1 MEESQKEPEKTEN
14 QKEEPEKTENQKE
27 EPEKTENQKEEPEK
41 TENKIEEPEKTENKN
56 EEPEKTENKNEEAEK
71 TENKNEEAEKNENKN
86 EENANKP
93 EEKEDTEKP
102 KEGARKILSMKKS
115 IEEVL
120 RRVVKAKKMFK
131 FIKRRIPGKIDAE
144 KRLLNMRQDSIKPK
158 KELEENDFE
167 NLNIINRTAS
177 VAERIFKIEVNIKKL
192 EEEKKMI
199 EEERRKREE
208 RRKNREAERKK
219 REEERKKKEEEEKRK
234 KEEEERLK
242 REEEEKK
249 KKEEEERKLEEERKK
264 KEEEER
270 KIKEEEERIQREIEQ
285 IKDEEEKK
293 KREEEEKKR
302 LEEEERKKKEEEE
315 RRIKEEEERKRKE
328 EEERKRK
335 EEEERKRIE
344 EEERKKKEEE
354 ERKKKEEKKGVEKI
368 KDIFLK
374 KLNKK
379 EEELNWQE
387 KISLGQ
393 VIAYEKSVEEYNN
406 STFREASENAEGRD
420 IKYKFEE
427 VKQITNEPI
436 TNIEISKSGKIIAL
450 SNKELSKITIYTE
463 KTFEEEDCIVLESKV
478 NSIAIVN
485 NSIYCALEEPE
496 ENILTISLDNKDDQV
511 YLVGHS
517 CPVTDLT
524 MTKYGYLVSSDVEG
538 NVFVWKDDIIKKTG
552 NCFHSC
558 INTITE
564 TKENTQGIAI
574 LNFKE
579 EVIKFY
585 DLRYSTLECL
595 ETITNIKGSGRKNN
609 MLRLNEN
616 ILAVAGTFI
625 YIIDLNS
632 LIVTNMINC
641 LYANESISTFHFNNK
656 GYFFVSQALNHAWTD
671 EYEKGILGYYQY
683 NFKDPLYPDNNTLT
697 KLASMPNGHDDF
709 ITAIKQVD
717 SETIA
722 TGGLD
727 GKIKFWNLK
736 DIK

>member
-27 EPEKTENQKEEPEK
+27 EPEKTEN
-41 TENKIEEPEKTENKN
+41 KI
-56 EEPEKTENKNEEAEK
+56 EEAEK
-71 TENKNEEAEKNENKN
+71 TENKNEEAEKTENKN

>member
-1 MEESQKEPEKTEN
+1 MEESQK
-14 QKEEPEKTENQKE
+14 EPEKTENQKE

-56 EEPEKTENKNEEAEK
+56 EEAEKTENKNEEAEK
-71 TENKNEEAEKNENKN
+71 NENKNEEAEKNENKN

>member
-1 MEESQKEPEKTEN
+1 MEESQKEPEKIEN
-14 QKEEPEKTENQKE
+14 QK
-27 EPEKTENQKEEPEK
+27 
-41 TENKIEEPEKTENKN
+41 EEPEKTENKN
-56 EEPEKTENKNEEAEK
+56 EEPEKTEKKKEEPEK
-71 TENKNEEAEKNENKN
+71 TENKK
-86 EENANKP
+86 EENANKT
-93 EEKEDTEKP
+93 EEKEGLEKP
-102 KEGARKILSMKKS
+102 KLEGRKFPTMKRT

-120 RRVVKAKKMFK
+120 RKVVKAKKMFK
-131 FIKRRIPGKIDAE
+131 FIRRRIPGKINAE
-144 KRLLNMRQDSIKPK
+144 QRLLNMRQDSIRPK
-158 KELEENDFE
+158 KEIEENDFE
-167 NLNIINRTAS
+167 NLNILNRTTS
-177 VAERIFKIEVNIKKL
+177 VKQRIFEIECDLKKL

-234 KEEEERLK
+234 KEEK
-242 REEEEKK
+242 KKKKKEEEEKK

-270 KIKEEEERIQREIEQ
+270 KLKEEEERIQKEIEQ

-302 LEEEERKKKEEEE
+302 IEEEERK
-315 RRIKEEEERKRKE
+315 IK
-328 EEERKRK
+328 
-335 EEEERKRIE
+335 E

-354 ERKKKEEKKGVEKI
+354 ERKKKEEEENRKKEVKKGVEKI
-368 KDIFLK
+368 KDGFLK
-374 KLNKK
+374 KMNKK

-387 KISLGQ
+387 KITLGQ
-393 VIAYEKSVEEYNN
+393 IIEYEKSVEEYNN

-427 VKQITNEPI
+427 VKEIPNEPL
-436 TNIEISKSGKIIAL
+436 TNIEITKTGKIIAL
-450 SNKELSKITIYTE
+450 SNKELSKITIYSE

-478 NSIAIVN
+478 NSIAIVKN
-485 NSIYCALEEPE
+485 YIYCALEEPE
-496 ENILTISLDNKDDQV
+496 ENILTISLDNKDEQV

-552 NCFHSC
+552 NCFHSV

-574 LNFKE
+574 LSFNE
-579 EVIKFY
+579 ELIKFY

-616 ILAVAGTFI
+616 ILAVAGTYI

-641 LYANESISTFHFNNK
+641 LYANETISTFQFNDK
-656 GYFFVSQALNHAWTD
+656 GYFFVSQALNHTWTD

-683 NFKDPLYPDNNTLT
+683 NFKDPLYPDNNTLV
-697 KLASMPNGHDDF
+697 KLGSMPNCHEDF
-709 ITAIKQVD
+709 ITSIKQVD
-717 SETIA
+717 SNTIA

-727 GKIKFWNLK
+727 GKIKFWVLK
-736 DIK
+736 DLK

>member
-14 QKEEPEKTENQKE
+14 KTEEPEKVENKTE
-27 EPEKTENQKEEPEK
+27 EPEKIENKTEEPEK
-41 TENKIEEPEKTENKN
+41 FENKT
-56 EEPEKTENKNEEAEK
+56 
-71 TENKNEEAEKNENKN
+71 

-102 KEGARKILSMKKS
+102 KEGGRRILTMKKS

-120 RRVVKAKKMFK
+120 KRVVKAKKMFK
-131 FIKRRIPGKIDAE
+131 FIKRRLPGKIDAE
-144 KRLLNMRQDSIKPK
+144 KRLFNMRQDSIKPK

-167 NLNIINRTAS
+167 NLNIINRTSS

-199 EEERRKREE
+199 EEEKRKREE

-249 KKEEEERKLEEERKK
+249 KKEEEEKKLEEERKR

-270 KIKEEEERIQREIEQ
+270 KLKEEEERIQKEIAQ
-285 IKDEEEKK
+285 IKDEEERKRK
-293 KREEEEKKR
+293 EEEERLKREEEE
-302 LEEEERKKKEEEE
+302 RKMKEEEE
-315 RRIKEEEERKRKE
+315 RRIKEEEERKKKE
-328 EEERKRK
+328 EEEKKRK
-335 EEEERKRIE
+335 EEEEKKRKE

-354 ERKKKEEKKGVEKI
+354 EKNQKKGVEKI

-379 EEELNWQE
+379 EEELSWQE

-393 VIAYEKSVEEYNN
+393 VIQYEKSVEEYNN
-406 STFREASENAEGRD
+406 STLREASENAEGRD

-427 VKQITNEPI
+427 VKEITNEPL
-436 TNIEISKSGKIIAL
+436 TNIEITKTGKIVAL
-450 SNKELSKITIYTE
+450 SNKELSKITIYSE

-538 NVFVWKDDIIKKTG
+538 NIFVWKDDIIKKTG

-574 LNFKE
+574 LSFKE
-579 EVIKFY
+579 ELIKFY

-656 GYFFVSQALNHAWTD
+656 GYFFVSQALNHTWTD
-671 EYEKGILGYYQY
+671 EYEKGVLGYYQY
-683 NFKDPLYPDNNTLT
+683 NFKDPLYPDNNTLV

-736 DIK
+736 ELNK

>member
-27 EPEKTENQKEEPEK
+27 EPQK

-56 EEPEKTENKNEEAEK
+56 EEAEK
-71 TENKNEEAEKNENKN
+71 TENKN

-219 REEERKKKEEEEKRK
+219 R
-234 KEEEERLK
+234 
-242 REEEEKK
+242 
-249 KKEEEERKLEEERKK
+249 EEERKK

>member
-14 QKEEPEKTENQKE
+14 QKEEPEKTENQK
-27 EPEKTENQKEEPEK
+27 
-41 TENKIEEPEKTENKN
+41 

>member
-14 QKEEPEKTENQKE
+14 KTEEPEKVENKTE
-27 EPEKTENQKEEPEK
+27 EPEKVENKTEEPEK
-41 TENKIEEPEKTENKN
+41 VENKT
-56 EEPEKTENKNEEAEK
+56 
-71 TENKNEEAEKNENKN
+71 

-102 KEGARKILSMKKS
+102 KEGGRRILTMKKS

-120 RRVVKAKKMFK
+120 KRVVKAKKMFK
-131 FIKRRIPGKIDAE
+131 FIKRRLPGKIDAE
-144 KRLLNMRQDSIKPK
+144 KRLFNMRQDSIKPK

-167 NLNIINRTAS
+167 NLNIINRTSS

-199 EEERRKREE
+199 EEEKRKREE

-249 KKEEEERKLEEERKK
+249 KKEEEEKKLEEERKR

-270 KIKEEEERIQREIEQ
+270 KLKEEEERIQKEIAQ
-285 IKDEEEKK
+285 IKDEEERKRK
-293 KREEEEKKR
+293 EEEERLKREEEE
-302 LEEEERKKKEEEE
+302 RKMKEEEE
-315 RRIKEEEERKRKE
+315 RRIKEEEERKKKE
-328 EEERKRK
+328 EEEKKRK
-335 EEEERKRIE
+335 EEEEKKRKE

-354 ERKKKEEKKGVEKI
+354 EKNQKKGVEKI

-379 EEELNWQE
+379 EEELSWQE

-393 VIAYEKSVEEYNN
+393 VIQYEKSVEEYNN
-406 STFREASENAEGRD
+406 STLREASENAEGRD

-427 VKQITNEPI
+427 VKEITNEPL
-436 TNIEISKSGKIIAL
+436 TNIEITKTGKIVAL
-450 SNKELSKITIYTE
+450 SNKELSKITIYSE

-538 NVFVWKDDIIKKTG
+538 NIFVWKDDIIKKTG

-574 LNFKE
+574 LSFKE
-579 EVIKFY
+579 ELIKFY

-656 GYFFVSQALNHAWTD
+656 GYFFVSQALNHTWTD
-671 EYEKGILGYYQY
+671 EYEKGVLGYYQY
-683 NFKDPLYPDNNTLT
+683 NFKDPLYPDNNTLV

-736 DIK
+736 ELNK

>member
-27 EPEKTENQKEEPEK
+27 EPEKTEN
-41 TENKIEEPEKTENKN
+41 KN
-56 EEPEKTENKNEEAEK
+56 EEAEKTENKNEEAEK

-450 SNKELSKITIYTE
+450 SNKELSKLTIYTE

>member
-27 EPEKTENQKEEPEK
+27 EPEKTEN
-41 TENKIEEPEKTENKN
+41 KI
-56 EEPEKTENKNEEAEK
+56 EEAEK

>member
-27 EPEKTENQKEEPEK
+27 EPEKAENQKEEPEK
-41 TENKIEEPEKTENKN
+41 TENKN
-56 EEPEKTENKNEEAEK
+56 EEAEKTENKNEEAEK

>member
-1 MEESQKEPEKTEN
+1 MEESQK
-14 QKEEPEKTENQKE
+14 EPEKTENQKE

-41 TENKIEEPEKTENKN
+41 TENKIEEPEKTENKI
-56 EEPEKTENKNEEAEK
+56 EEPEKTENKNEEPEK
-71 TENKNEEAEKNENKN
+71 TENKN

-219 REEERKKKEEEEKRK
+219 REEERKRKEEEEKRK

-524 MTKYGYLVSSDVEG
+524 MTKYGYLVSSDIEG
-538 NVFVWKDDIIKKTG
+538 NVFFFFFDIIKKTG

>member
-14 QKEEPEKTENQKE
+14 KTEEPEKVENKTE
-27 EPEKTENQKEEPEK
+27 EPEKIENKTEEPEK
-41 TENKIEEPEKTENKN
+41 VENKT
-56 EEPEKTENKNEEAEK
+56 
-71 TENKNEEAEKNENKN
+71 

-102 KEGARKILSMKKS
+102 KEGGRRILTMKKS

-120 RRVVKAKKMFK
+120 KRVVKAKKMFK
-131 FIKRRIPGKIDAE
+131 FIKRRLPGKIDAE
-144 KRLLNMRQDSIKPK
+144 KRLFNMRQDSIKPK

-167 NLNIINRTAS
+167 NLNIINRTSS

-199 EEERRKREE
+199 EEEKRKREE

-249 KKEEEERKLEEERKK
+249 KKEEEEKKLEEERKR

-270 KIKEEEERIQREIEQ
+270 KLKEEEERIQKEIAQ
-285 IKDEEEKK
+285 IKDEEERKRK
-293 KREEEEKKR
+293 EEEERLKREEEE
-302 LEEEERKKKEEEE
+302 RKMKEEEE
-315 RRIKEEEERKRKE
+315 RRIKEEEERKKKE
-328 EEERKRK
+328 EEEKKRK
-335 EEEERKRIE
+335 EEEEKKRKE

-354 ERKKKEEKKGVEKI
+354 EKNQKKGVEKI

-379 EEELNWQE
+379 EEELSWQE

-393 VIAYEKSVEEYNN
+393 VIQYEKSVEEYNN
-406 STFREASENAEGRD
+406 STLREASENAEGRD

-427 VKQITNEPI
+427 VKEITNEPL
-436 TNIEISKSGKIIAL
+436 TNIEITKTGKIVAL
-450 SNKELSKITIYTE
+450 SNKELSKITIYSE

-538 NVFVWKDDIIKKTG
+538 NIFVWKDDIIKKTG

-574 LNFKE
+574 LSFKE
-579 EVIKFY
+579 ELIKFY

-656 GYFFVSQALNHAWTD
+656 GYFFVSQALNHTWID
-671 EYEKGILGYYQY
+671 EYEKGVLGYYQY
-683 NFKDPLYPDNNTLT
+683 NFKDPLYPDNNTLV

-736 DIK
+736 ELNK

>member
-1 MEESQKEPEKTEN
+1 MEESQK
-14 QKEEPEKTENQKE
+14 EPEKTENQKE

-56 EEPEKTENKNEEAEK
+56 EEAEKTENKNEEPEK

-93 EEKEDTEKP
+93 EEKEDAEKP

>member
-27 EPEKTENQKEEPEK
+27 EPEKTENKNEEPEK
-41 TENKIEEPEKTENKN
+41 TENKIEEPD
-56 EEPEKTENKNEEAEK
+56 KTENKNEEAEK

-328 EEERKRK
+328 EEEKKRK

>member
-14 QKEEPEKTENQKE
+14 QKEEPEKTEN
-27 EPEKTENQKEEPEK
+27 
-41 TENKIEEPEKTENKN
+41 KIEEA
-56 EEPEKTENKNEEAEK
+56 EKTENKNEEAEK

>member
-27 EPEKTENQKEEPEK
+27 EPEKTEN
-41 TENKIEEPEKTENKN
+41 KI

-234 KEEEERLK
+234 KEEEERWT

>member
-14 QKEEPEKTENQKE
+14 KTEEPEKVENKTE
-27 EPEKTENQKEEPEK
+27 EPEKIENKTEEPEK
-41 TENKIEEPEKTENKN
+41 VENKT
-56 EEPEKTENKNEEAEK
+56 
-71 TENKNEEAEKNENKN
+71 

-102 KEGARKILSMKKS
+102 KEGGRRILTMKKS

-120 RRVVKAKKMFK
+120 KRVVKAKKMFK
-131 FIKRRIPGKIDAE
+131 FIKRRLPGKIDAE
-144 KRLLNMRQDSIKPK
+144 KRLFNMRQDSIKPK

-167 NLNIINRTAS
+167 NLNIINRTSS

-199 EEERRKREE
+199 EEEKRKREE

-249 KKEEEERKLEEERKK
+249 KKEEEEKKLEEERKR

-270 KIKEEEERIQREIEQ
+270 KLKEEEERIQKEIAQ
-285 IKDEEEKK
+285 IKDEEERKRK
-293 KREEEEKKR
+293 EEEERLKREEEE
-302 LEEEERKKKEEEE
+302 RKMKEEEE
-315 RRIKEEEERKRKE
+315 RRIKEEEERKKKE
-328 EEERKRK
+328 EEEKKRK
-335 EEEERKRIE
+335 E

-354 ERKKKEEKKGVEKI
+354 EKNQKKGVEKI

-379 EEELNWQE
+379 EEELSWQE

-393 VIAYEKSVEEYNN
+393 VIQYEKSVEEYNN
-406 STFREASENAEGRD
+406 STLREASENAEGRD

-427 VKQITNEPI
+427 VKEITNEPL
-436 TNIEISKSGKIIAL
+436 TNIEITKTGKIVAL
-450 SNKELSKITIYTE
+450 SNKELSKITIYSE

-538 NVFVWKDDIIKKTG
+538 NIFVWKDDIIKKTG

-574 LNFKE
+574 LSFKE
-579 EVIKFY
+579 ELIKFY

-656 GYFFVSQALNHAWTD
+656 GYFFVSQALNHTWTD
-671 EYEKGILGYYQY
+671 EYEKGVLGYYQY
-683 NFKDPLYPDNNTLT
+683 NFKDPLYPDNNTLV

-736 DIK
+736 ELNK

>member
-14 QKEEPEKTENQKE
+14 QKEEPEKTEN
-27 EPEKTENQKEEPEK
+27 
-41 TENKIEEPEKTENKN
+41 KI
-56 EEPEKTENKNEEAEK
+56 EEAEK
-71 TENKNEEAEKNENKN
+71 TENKNEEAEKTENKN

-120 RRVVKAKKMFK
+120 KRVVKAKKMFK

>member
-27 EPEKTENQKEEPEK
+27 EPEKAENQKEEPEK
-41 TENKIEEPEKTENKN
+41 TENKN
-56 EEPEKTENKNEEAEK
+56 EEAEKTENKNEEAEK

-219 REEERKKKEEEEKRK
+219 REEERKKKEEEERRK

>member
-1 MEESQKEPEKTEN
+1 MEESQKEPEKPEN
-14 QKEEPEKTENQKE
+14 KTEEPEKVEN
-27 EPEKTENQKEEPEK
+27 KTEEPEK
-41 TENKIEEPEKTENKN
+41 TENKTEEPEKVENK
-56 EEPEKTENKNEEAEK
+56 T
-71 TENKNEEAEKNENKN
+71 

-93 EEKEDTEKP
+93 EEKEDAEKP
-102 KEGARKILSMKKS
+102 KEGGRKIFTMKKS

-120 RRVVKAKKMFK
+120 KKVVKAKRMFK

-144 KRLLNMRQDSIKPK
+144 KRLLHMRQDSIKPK
-158 KELEENDFE
+158 KELGENDFE
-167 NLNIINRTAS
+167 NLNILNRTSS

-199 EEERRKREE
+199 EEEKRKREE

-249 KKEEEERKLEEERKK
+249 KKEEEERKLEEERKR

-270 KIKEEEERIQREIEQ
+270 KLKEEEERIQKELAQ
-285 IKDEEEKK
+285 IKDEEER
-293 KREEEEKKR
+293 KR
-302 LEEEERKKKEEEE
+302 KEEEE

-335 EEEERKRIE
+335 EEEEKKRKEEEERKRKEEEEKKRKE

-354 ERKKKEEKKGVEKI
+354 EKNKKKGVDKI

-379 EEELNWQE
+379 EEELSWQE

-393 VIAYEKSVEEYNN
+393 IIQYEKSVEEYKNL
-406 STFREASENAEGRD
+406 TLREASENAEGRD

-427 VKQITNEPI
+427 VKEIANEPL
-436 TNIEISKSGKIIAL
+436 TNIEITKTGKIVAL
-450 SNKELSKITIYTE
+450 SNKELSKITIYSE

-478 NSIAIVN
+478 NSIAIVK

-538 NVFVWKDDIIKKTG
+538 NIFVWKDDIIKKTG

-574 LNFKE
+574 LSFKE
-579 EVIKFY
+579 ELIKFY

-656 GYFFVSQALNHAWTD
+656 GYFFVSQALNHQWTD
-671 EYEKGILGYYQY
+671 EYEKGVLGYYQY
-683 NFKDPLYPDNNTLT
+683 NFKDPLYPDNNTLV

-717 SETIA
+717 KETIA

-736 DIK
+736 ELNK

>member
-27 EPEKTENQKEEPEK
+27 EPQK

>member
-1 MEESQKEPEKTEN
+1 MEESQK
-14 QKEEPEKTENQKE
+14 EPEKTENQKE

-56 EEPEKTENKNEEAEK
+56 EEPEKTENKNEEPDK

-219 REEERKKKEEEEKRK
+219 R
-234 KEEEERLK
+234 
-242 REEEEKK
+242 
-249 KKEEEERKLEEERKK
+249 EEERKK

>member
-27 EPEKTENQKEEPEK
+27 EPEKTENKNEEPEK
-41 TENKIEEPEKTENKN
+41 TENKIEEPD
-56 EEPEKTENKNEEAEK
+56 KTENKNEEAEK

>member
-14 QKEEPEKTENQKE
+14 KTEEPEKVENKTE
-27 EPEKTENQKEEPEK
+27 EPEKIENKTEEPEK
-41 TENKIEEPEKTENKN
+41 VENKT
-56 EEPEKTENKNEEAEK
+56 
-71 TENKNEEAEKNENKN
+71 

-102 KEGARKILSMKKS
+102 KEGGRRILTMKKS

-120 RRVVKAKKMFK
+120 KRVVKAKKMFK
-131 FIKRRIPGKIDAE
+131 FIKRRLPGKIDAE
-144 KRLLNMRQDSIKPK
+144 KRLFNMRQDSIKPK

-167 NLNIINRTAS
+167 NLNIINRTSS

-199 EEERRKREE
+199 EEEKRKREE

-249 KKEEEERKLEEERKK
+249 KKEEEEKKLEEERKR

-270 KIKEEEERIQREIEQ
+270 KLKEEEERIQKEIAQ
-285 IKDEEEKK
+285 IKDEEERKRK
-293 KREEEEKKR
+293 EEEERLKREEEE
-302 LEEEERKKKEEEE
+302 RKMKEEEE
-315 RRIKEEEERKRKE
+315 RRIKEEEERKKKE
-328 EEERKRK
+328 EEEKKRK
-335 EEEERKRIE
+335 EEEEKKRKE

-354 ERKKKEEKKGVEKI
+354 EKNQKKGVEKI

-379 EEELNWQE
+379 EEELSWQE

-393 VIAYEKSVEEYNN
+393 VIQYEKSVEEYNN
-406 STFREASENAEGRD
+406 STLREASENAEGRD

-427 VKQITNEPI
+427 VKEITNEPL
-436 TNIEISKSGKIIAL
+436 TNIEITKTGKIVAL
-450 SNKELSKITIYTE
+450 SNKELSKITIYSE

-538 NVFVWKDDIIKKTG
+538 NIFVWKDDIIKKTG

-574 LNFKE
+574 LSFKE
-579 EVIKFY
+579 ELIKFY

-656 GYFFVSQALNHAWTD
+656 GYFFVSQALNHTWTD
-671 EYEKGILGYYQY
+671 EYEKGVLGYYQY
-683 NFKDPLYPDNNTLT
+683 NFKDPLYPDNNTLV

-736 DIK
+736 ELNK

>member
-41 TENKIEEPEKTENKN
+41 AENQK

>member
-27 EPEKTENQKEEPEK
+27 EPEKAENQK
-41 TENKIEEPEKTENKN
+41 

-524 MTKYGYLVSSDVEG
+524 MTKYGYLVSSDIEG

>member
-27 EPEKTENQKEEPEK
+27 EPEKAENQK
-41 TENKIEEPEKTENKN
+41 

-328 EEERKRK
+328 EEEKKRK

>member
-14 QKEEPEKTENQKE
+14 KTEEPEKVENKTE
-27 EPEKTENQKEEPEK
+27 EPEKIENKTEEPEK
-41 TENKIEEPEKTENKN
+41 VENKT
-56 EEPEKTENKNEEAEK
+56 
-71 TENKNEEAEKNENKN
+71 

-102 KEGARKILSMKKS
+102 KEGGRRILTMKKS

-120 RRVVKAKKMFK
+120 KRVVKAKKMFK
-131 FIKRRIPGKIDAE
+131 FIKRRLPGKIDAE
-144 KRLLNMRQDSIKPK
+144 KRLFNMRQDSIKPK

-167 NLNIINRTAS
+167 NLNIINRTSS

-199 EEERRKREE
+199 EEEKRKREE

-219 REEERKKKEEEEKRK
+219 REEERKKKEKEEKRK

-249 KKEEEERKLEEERKK
+249 KKEEEEKKLEEERKR

-270 KIKEEEERIQREIEQ
+270 KLKEEEERIQKEIAQ
-285 IKDEEEKK
+285 IKDEEERKRK
-293 KREEEEKKR
+293 EEEERLKREEEE
-302 LEEEERKKKEEEE
+302 RKMKEEEE
-315 RRIKEEEERKRKE
+315 RRIKEEEERKKKE
-328 EEERKRK
+328 EEEKKRK
-335 EEEERKRIE
+335 EEEEKKRKE

-354 ERKKKEEKKGVEKI
+354 EKNQKKGVEKI

-379 EEELNWQE
+379 EEELSWQE

-393 VIAYEKSVEEYNN
+393 VIQYEKSVEEYNN
-406 STFREASENAEGRD
+406 STLREASENAEGRD

-427 VKQITNEPI
+427 VKEITNEPL
-436 TNIEISKSGKIIAL
+436 TNIEITKTGKIVAL
-450 SNKELSKITIYTE
+450 SNKELSKITIYSE

-538 NVFVWKDDIIKKTG
+538 NIFVWKDDIIKKTG

-574 LNFKE
+574 LSFKE
-579 EVIKFY
+579 ELIKFY

-656 GYFFVSQALNHAWTD
+656 GYFFVSQALNHTWTD
-671 EYEKGILGYYQY
+671 EYEKGVLGYYQY
-683 NFKDPLYPDNNTLT
+683 NFKDPLYPDNNTLV

-736 DIK
+736 ELNK

>member
-14 QKEEPEKTENQKE
+14 QKEEPEKTEN
-27 EPEKTENQKEEPEK
+27 
-41 TENKIEEPEKTENKN
+41 KI
-56 EEPEKTENKNEEAEK
+56 EEAEK

>member
-27 EPEKTENQKEEPEK
+27 EPEKAENQK
-41 TENKIEEPEKTENKN
+41 

-427 VKQITNEPI
+427 VKEIPNEPL
-436 TNIEISKSGKIIAL
+436 TNIEITKTGKIIAL

>member
-27 EPEKTENQKEEPEK
+27 EPEKTENKNEEAEK
-41 TENKIEEPEKTENKN
+41 TENKIEEPD
-56 EEPEKTENKNEEAEK
+56 KTENKNEEAEK